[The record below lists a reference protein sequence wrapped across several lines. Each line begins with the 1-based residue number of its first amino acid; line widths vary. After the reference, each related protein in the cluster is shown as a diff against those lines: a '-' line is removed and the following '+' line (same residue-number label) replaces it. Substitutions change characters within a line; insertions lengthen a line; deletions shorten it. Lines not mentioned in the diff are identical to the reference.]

1 MTSIAEPPADAPC
14 DLRLRDAALADGS
27 RATVDIRG
35 DRVAALR
42 DPGAPLPPAGRTID
56 LGGALVLPDLTDG
69 HVHLDKCLLGLPWRP
84 HAAAGSVRAI
94 IDDEKRFRRA
104 TRIPL
109 AEQGAEALLERML
122 TSPGVPA
129 SPRSSGVVICC
140 SISSAARPGTW
151 VVTWAVTSLSSGYA
165 SIASWVQE

>member
-14 DLRLRDAALADGS
+14 DLRLSDAALADGS
-27 RATVDIRG
+27 RATVDILG
-35 DRVAALR
+35 DCVAALR

-56 LGGALVLPDLTDG
+56 LGGALVLPGLTDG

-94 IDDEKRFRRA
+94 IDDEKAFRRA

-122 TSPGVPA
+122 RG
-129 SPRSSGVVICC
+129 
-140 SISSAARPGTW
+140 GT
-151 VVTWAVTSLSSGYA
+151 TSLRTHVDIDDVTRLDHLAQILDLRARWS
-165 SIASWVQE
+165 